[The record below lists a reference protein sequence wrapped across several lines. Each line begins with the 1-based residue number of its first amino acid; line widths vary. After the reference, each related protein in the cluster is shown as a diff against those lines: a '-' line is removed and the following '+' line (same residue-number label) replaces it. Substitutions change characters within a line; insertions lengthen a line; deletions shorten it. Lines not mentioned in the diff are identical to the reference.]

1 MTNCATMLDSWF
13 TSSSSKIM
21 LTDQV
26 RGFLHNHRVARFAT
40 AEPSGQPHVV
50 PICYAVSDNSV
61 YFTIDKK
68 PKQLTDKPLKRIRNL
83 QNNPHVALVVDRYED
98 DWTQLGWVMV
108 QGDAALLH
116 DGEEHTKAQRILKA
130 RYPQLHGMQINDLP
144 VIAVRIKHVVSWGNL
159 DAAS

>member
-1 MTNCATMLDSWF
+1 
-13 TSSSSKIM
+13 M
-21 LTDQV
+21 LTDQA
-26 RGFLHNHRVARFAT
+26 RDFLHNHRVARFAT
-40 AEPSGQPHVV
+40 AEPNGQPHVV
-50 PICYAVSDNSV
+50 PICYAVSDNSL

-108 QGDAALLH
+108 QGDAALLD
-116 DGEEHTKAQRILKA
+116 DGEEHTKAQRLLKA

-159 DAAS
+159 DTVS

>member
-1 MTNCATMLDSWF
+1 MLDSWF

-26 RGFLHNHRVARFAT
+26 RSFLHNHRVARFAT

-108 QGDAALLH
+108 QGDAALLD
-116 DGEEHTKAQRILKA
+116 DGEEHTKAQQLLKA

-159 DAAS
+159 DTAS

>member
-1 MTNCATMLDSWF
+1 
-13 TSSSSKIM
+13 M
-21 LTDQV
+21 LTDKV
-26 RGFLHNHRVARFAT
+26 RGFLDNHRVARFAT

-50 PICYAVSDNSV
+50 PICYAVSDNSM
-61 YFTIDKK
+61 YFTIDEK
-68 PKQLTDKPLKRIRNL
+68 PKQLTDRPLKRIRNL

-108 QGDAALLH
+108 QGEAALLD
-116 DGEEHTKAQRILKA
+116 DGEEHTEAQRLLKA

-159 DAAS
+159 DTAS

>member
-1 MTNCATMLDSWF
+1 
-13 TSSSSKIM
+13 M
-21 LTDQV
+21 LTDQA
-26 RGFLHNHRVARFAT
+26 RDFLHNHRVARFAT
-40 AEPSGQPHVV
+40 AEPNGQPHVV
-50 PICYAVSDNSV
+50 PICYAVSDNSL

-108 QGDAALLH
+108 QGDAALLD
-116 DGEEHTKAQRILKA
+116 DGEEHTKAQRLLKA

-144 VIAVRIKHVVSWGNL
+144 VIAVQIKHVVSWGNL
-159 DAAS
+159 DTAS